1 MEQSPITPP
10 ETRAEDQNRPPEELI
25 QGLVQ
30 ELQRLSESGRRP
42 EVIERFGGLH
52 PVDQG
57 EVLDGLSRYIQQSL
71 IADLD
76 HSVLADIWSIW
87 NPRNRPSC
95 WAAGS
100 PPIWPKSW
108 T

>member
-25 QGLVQ
+25 QRLVQ
-30 ELQRLSESGRRP
+30 ELQRLLESGQRT
-42 EVIERFGGLH
+42 EAIERFGGLH

-57 EVLDGLSRYIQQSL
+57 EVLDGVSRYIQQSL
-71 IADLD
+71 IADILEYLEPEE
-76 HSVLADIWSIW
+76 SAELLGGRKPADRS
-87 NPRNRPSC
+87 
-95 WAAGS
+95 
-100 PPIWPKSW
+100 KSW

>member
-25 QGLVQ
+25 QRLVQ
-30 ELQRLSESGRRP
+30 ELQRLLESGQRP
-42 EVIERFGGLH
+42 GVVERFGGLH

-76 HSVLADIWSIW
+76 RSVLADIWSIW
-87 NPRNRPSC
+87 SPRNRPSC
-95 WAAGS
+95 CAVGS
-100 PPIWPKSW
+100 PQIWSKSW

>member
-1 MEQSPITPP
+1 MDQSSITPP
-10 ETRAEDQNRPPEELI
+10 EARAEDENRPPEELI

-30 ELQRLSESGRRP
+30 ELQRLLESGQRP

-52 PVDQG
+52 PVDQD

-71 IADLD
+71 IAALD
-76 HSVLADIWSIW
+76 RSVLADIWSIW
-87 NPRNRPSC
+87 SPRNRPSC

-100 PPIWPKSW
+100 PQIWSKYW

>member
-25 QGLVQ
+25 QRLVQ
-30 ELQRLSESGRRP
+30 ELQRLLESGQRP

-71 IADLD
+71 IADIG
-76 HSVLADIWSIW
+76 SSWS
-87 NPRNRPSC
+87 PRNRPSC
-95 WAAGS
+95 GAAGS
-100 PPIWPKSW
+100 PQIWLKSW

>member
-52 PVDQG
+52 PVDQV

-71 IADLD
+71 IADLG

-100 PPIWPKSW
+100 PQIWPESW

>member
-1 MEQSPITPP
+1 MYLMEQSPITPP
-10 ETRAEDQNRPPEELI
+10 ETRAEDQNRSPEELI

-30 ELQRLSESGRRP
+30 ELQRLLESGQRP
-42 EVIERFGGLH
+42 EAIERLSGLH

-76 HSVLADIWSIW
+76 HLVLADILEYLE
-87 NPRNRPSC
+87 P
-95 WAAGS
+95 
-100 PPIWPKSW
+100 
-108 T
+108 

>member
-10 ETRAEDQNRPPEELI
+10 ETRAEDQHRPPEELI

-30 ELQRLSESGRRP
+30 GLQGLLESGQRP

-57 EVLDGLSRYIQQSL
+57 EVLDGLSRYIQ
-71 IADLD
+71 

-87 NPRNRPSC
+87 SPRNRPSC

-100 PPIWPKSW
+100 PQTWPKSW

>member
-25 QGLVQ
+25 QRLVQ
-30 ELQRLSESGRRP
+30 ELQRLLESGQRP
-42 EVIERFGGLH
+42 EVIERFCGLH
-52 PVDQG
+52 PMDQG
-57 EVLDGLSRYIQQSL
+57 EILDGLSRYIQQSL
-71 IADLD
+71 IADIG
-76 HSVLADIWSIW
+76 SIWS
-87 NPRNRPSC
+87 PRNRPSC

-100 PPIWPKSW
+100 PQTWPKSW

>member
-1 MEQSPITPP
+1 MEQSQITLP

-25 QGLVQ
+25 QRLVQ
-30 ELQRLSESGRRP
+30 ELQRLLESGQRP

-71 IADLD
+71 IAG
-76 HSVLADIWSIW
+76 IWSIW
-87 NPRNRPSC
+87 SPRNRPSC

-100 PPIWPKSW
+100 PQIWSKSW

>member
-1 MEQSPITPP
+1 MEQSPITPA

-25 QGLVQ
+25 RRLVQ
-30 ELQRLSESGRRP
+30 ELKRLLESGQRP

-52 PVDQG
+52 PVDQD

-76 HSVLADIWSIW
+76 H
-87 NPRNRPSC
+87 
-95 WAAGS
+95 
-100 PPIWPKSW
+100 
-108 T
+108 

>member
-10 ETRAEDQNRPPEELI
+10 ETRAEDQHRPPEELI

-30 ELQRLSESGRRP
+30 ELQGLLESGQRTEANRRF
-42 EVIERFGGLH
+42 RGLH

-57 EVLDGLSRYIQQSL
+57 EVLDGLPRDIQQSL
-71 IADLD
+71 IAYLD

-87 NPRNRPSC
+87 SPRNRPSC

-100 PPIWPKSW
+100 PQTWPKSW

>member
-1 MEQSPITPP
+1 MEQSPITPA

-25 QGLVQ
+25 QRLVQ
-30 ELQRLSESGRRP
+30 ELKRLLESGQRP

-71 IADLD
+71 IAD
-76 HSVLADIWSIW
+76 IWSIW
-87 NPRNRPSC
+87 SPRNRPSW
-95 WAAGS
+95 WAAGN
-100 PPIWPKSW
+100 PQIWPKSW